1 MRDLLLCRRASHK
14 NLTTTSLTGS
24 VQLIERRIYLIR
36 GQKVMIDFGLAE
48 LYGVITSRLNEQVT
62 RNQKR
67 FPVAF
72 MFRLTKTEAESL
84 RSQVAISKADLY

>member
-1 MRDLLLCRRASHK
+1 
-14 NLTTTSLTGS
+14 
-24 VQLIERRIYLIR
+24 
-36 GQKVMIDFGLAE
+36 MIDFGLAE

-62 RNQKR
+62 RNRKR